1 MAEISE
7 QTKGI
12 ISIEDPLTRIAVAA
26 LISVFTT
33 FAILWVMQILIATG
47 KGAISSKYEGRFVD
61 FVRIKKDEDLDT
73 KNAKPKKPPEPEEP
87 PPDTPQELDDID
99 TSADTVNIGAV
110 DANVGVGAGI
120 GGFNAGEGEYLPIVK
135 VAPIYPNRALS
146 RGIEGWC
153 IVEYTVTRS
162 GTTAGGKVV
171 ECTSSL
177 FANASLKA
185 SSKFKYKPIVRSN
198 PYAGIYNC
206 EHHLYWSHIANIY
219 YANTRDDAKKINFD
233 DSMIYSEFSKKIED
247 RRIPI
252 KQMLREEA
260 LKAFDIW
267 DKKTDKVEY

>member
-7 QTKGI
+7 QIKDNVN
-12 ISIEDPLTRIAVAA
+12 IEDPLTRIAVAA
-26 LISVFTT
+26 FISIFTT

-61 FVRIKKDEDLDT
+61 FVRIKKDEDLNT

-87 PPDTPQELDDID
+87 PPDTPQEMDDMDIA
-99 TSADTVNIGAV
+99 ADTVNIGAV

-135 VAPIYPNRALS
+135 VAPQYPSRAQS

-153 IVEYTVTRS
+153 IIEFTVTRN
-162 GTTAGGKVV
+162 GTTANGKVV

-185 SSKFKYKPIVRSN
+185 AAKFKYKPRVINGTPIDV
-198 PYAGIYNC
+198 PGVQ
-206 EHHLYWSHIANIY
+206 H
-219 YANTRDDAKKINFD
+219 KI
-233 DSMIYSEFSKKIED
+233 SYELEK
-247 RRIPI
+247 
-252 KQMLREEA
+252 
-260 LKAFDIW
+260 
-267 DKKTDKVEY
+267 

>member
-7 QTKGI
+7 QTKGN

-87 PPDTPQELDDID
+87 PPDTPQELDDIA

-120 GGFNAGEGEYLPIVK
+120 GGFHAGEGESLPIVK

-185 SSKFKYKPIVRSN
+185 SSKFKYKPRVINGTPIDV
-198 PYAGIYNC
+198 PGVQ
-206 EHHLYWSHIANIY
+206 H
-219 YANTRDDAKKINFD
+219 KITF
-233 DSMIYSEFSKKIED
+233 ELEK
-247 RRIPI
+247 
-252 KQMLREEA
+252 
-260 LKAFDIW
+260 
-267 DKKTDKVEY
+267 